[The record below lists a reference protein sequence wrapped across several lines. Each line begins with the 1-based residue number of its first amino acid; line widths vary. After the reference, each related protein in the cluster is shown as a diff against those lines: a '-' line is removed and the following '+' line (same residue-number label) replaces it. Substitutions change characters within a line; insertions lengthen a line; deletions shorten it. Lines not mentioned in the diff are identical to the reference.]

1 LEHQAWEREREL
13 LFVRNE
19 GMENMTI
26 GAKRYG
32 INTIHVT
39 HKTIGSDRPWSL
51 HVRTRRFRATEVL
64 RRPEQIR
71 IQLGWLFVAGII

>member
-1 LEHQAWEREREL
+1 
-13 LFVRNE
+13 
-19 GMENMTI
+19 MENMTI

-71 IQLGWLFVAGII
+71 IQLGWLFVAGIILDVDGVLSTWFHLAHY